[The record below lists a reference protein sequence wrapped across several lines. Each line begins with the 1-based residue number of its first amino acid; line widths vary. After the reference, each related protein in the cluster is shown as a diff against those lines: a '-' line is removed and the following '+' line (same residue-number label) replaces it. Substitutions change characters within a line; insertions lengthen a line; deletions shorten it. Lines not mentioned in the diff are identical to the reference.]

1 MDLDLSSANAPLE
14 RRIALLRELAGSLQ
28 RAQAAVLRSDI
39 GQMTAQTLRQQKLC
53 EELQPHAGRMSRPNA
68 VPVAPMATPRP
79 PVDALPLQPLS
90 ARQHSLLAELREAG
104 KLVERLNRD
113 YAALLRRARRIVD
126 IFCRV
131 LASSAVTY
139 LPPAPQAQPPLQDS
153 KG

>member
-1 MDLDLSSANAPLE
+1 MDLDLSSANASLE
-14 RRIALLRELAGSLQ
+14 RQLALLRELAGSLQ
-28 RAQAAVLRSDI
+28 RAQAAVLSSDI

-53 EELQPHAGRMSRPNA
+53 EELQRHAGRMPCPNA
-68 VPVAPMATPRP
+68 VLVAPMATPTP

-90 ARQHSLLAELREAG
+90 ARRRSLLAELRETG

-113 YAALLRRARRIVD
+113 YAALLRRARRTVD

-139 LPPAPQAQPPLQDS
+139 LPPARPAQPPLQDA